1 MSRSPRTAKC
11 AWTVGSYP
19 SSALANLTNNW
30 ITDPAR
36 NSVTAFPALTDDD
49 SQTATAQ
56 VFVDV
61 IYTKEYYVTDI
72 KTNYITET
80 IESYSTVSA
89 ENVVTLYGN
98 AIKGIVVA
106 NSWALVASMV
116 LFLAV
121 DMLLWCN

>member
-1 MSRSPRTAKC
+1 M
-11 AWTVGSYP
+11 GSYP

-36 NSVTAFPALTDDD
+36 NSVTAFPALTDDE

>member
-1 MSRSPRTAKC
+1 MSQSPRTAEC

-36 NSVTAFPALTDDD
+36 NSVTAFAALTDDD
-49 SQTATAQ
+49 SQTAQ

-61 IYTKEYYVTDI
+61 IYTQDYYVTEI

-80 IESYSTVSA
+80 TESYSTVTG
-89 ENVVTLYGN
+89 ETVVTLYGN
-98 AIKGIVVA
+98 AIKGVGVA
-106 NSWALVASMV
+106 NSWALVASIV
-116 LFLAV
+116 FFWAV
-121 DMLLWCN
+121 DMLF

>member
-1 MSRSPRTAKC
+1 MSQSPRTAEC

-30 ITDPAR
+30 IIDPAR
-36 NSVTAFPALTDDD
+36 NSVTAFAALTDDD
-49 SQTATAQ
+49 SQTAQ

-61 IYTKEYYVTDI
+61 IYTKDYYVTEI

-80 IESYSTVSA
+80 TESYSTVTG
-89 ENVVTLYGN
+89 ETVVTLYGN
-98 AIKGIVVA
+98 AIKGVGVT
-106 NSWALVASMV
+106 NSWALVASMI

>member
-1 MSRSPRTAKC
+1 MSQSPRTAEC

-36 NSVTAFPALTDDD
+36 NSVTAFAALTDDD
-49 SQTATAQ
+49 SQTAQ

-61 IYTKEYYVTDI
+61 IYTKDYYVTEI

-80 IESYSTVSA
+80 TESYSTVTG
-89 ENVVTLYGN
+89 ETVVTLYGN
-98 AIKGIVVA
+98 AIKGVGVT
-106 NSWALVASMV
+106 NSWALVASMI